1 MWELYTGAVR
11 GYDRVSTNHADKF
24 MELQESLVSTSAPH
38 NIPDRYRI
46 SVVLPERHSQ
56 HS

>member
-1 MWELYTGAVR
+1 MPSAGMIASAPTLTE
-11 GYDRVSTNHADKF
+11 HADKF